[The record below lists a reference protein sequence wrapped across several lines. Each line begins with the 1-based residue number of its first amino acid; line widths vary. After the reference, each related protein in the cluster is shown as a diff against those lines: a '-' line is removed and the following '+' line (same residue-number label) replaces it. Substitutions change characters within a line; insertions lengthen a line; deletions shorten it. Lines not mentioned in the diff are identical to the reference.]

1 MGQCG
6 GAAAAAGPL
15 PSRVKLNIATMSC
28 SQVATRH
35 RGRNFEMAMS
45 AYYISPPGAHG
56 FIEQMAFNPGNS
68 AEEKGN
74 AQYPSWCAAYS
85 DPYFNENTEKALL
98 ERDQT

>member
-1 MGQCG
+1 
-6 GAAAAAGPL
+6 
-15 PSRVKLNIATMSC
+15 MSC
-28 SQVATRH
+28 GQVATRH